1 MLLPTSSAPQRRGT
15 SNYTNGSL
23 PLGVTVIVSAG
34 ANTTGL
40 LVRTLFQSGTAN
52 LTIGGVTVASVSGT
66 NLNYFGPGFLVPPGV
81 ELAVNAVVAGA
92 QIVVSWDVL

>member
-1 MLLPTSSAPQRRGT
+1 MILPPSSAPQRRGN

-23 PLGVTVIVSAG
+23 PLAVTVIVSAA

-40 LVRTLFQSGTAN
+40 LVRTVFQSGTAN
-52 LTIGGVTVASVSGT
+52 LTIGGVTVSSVSGT
-66 NLNYFGPGFLVPPGV
+66 TLSYFGPGFLVPPGV
-81 ELAVNAVVAGA
+81 ELAVNAVIAGA